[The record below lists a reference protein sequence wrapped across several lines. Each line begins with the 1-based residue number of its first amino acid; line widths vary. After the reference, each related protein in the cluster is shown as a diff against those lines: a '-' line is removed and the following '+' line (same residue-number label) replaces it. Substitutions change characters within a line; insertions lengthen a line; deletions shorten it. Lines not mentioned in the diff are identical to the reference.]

1 MDAVGSNIRVD
12 TYGWEVKRILPRLNE
27 DINEYFENE
36 VKPNL
41 PNSWLDRSKDKI
53 GYEINFTKYFY
64 KFKLIR
70 SVEDISKDIKLLD
83 DEINQISR
91 QINNE

>member
-1 MDAVGSNIRVD
+1 MEEQG
-12 TYGWEVKRILPRLNE
+12 LNSGG
-27 DINEYFENE
+27 DDSNEYYMSFTE
-36 VKPNL
+36 
-41 PNSWLDRSKDKI
+41 DKI

-64 KFKLIR
+64 KFEPIR

-91 QINNE
+91 EMNNE